1 MADEA
6 DRVSDSWRI
15 DQEIMRRNAAPPD
28 PAAIKIDDLILFLDQ
43 ALRLVGGEPA
53 PPRTTPSHLRDLI

>member
-15 DQEIMRRNAAPPD
+15 DQETMRRNAAPPD
-28 PAAIKIDDLILFLDQ
+28 PAAIKIDDLIRFLDQ
-43 ALRLVGGEPA
+43 ALRLVGEPA